1 MKKRILSLLILLSAT
16 TATMAYNS
24 LLAKLV
30 KTDYEGKAD
39 SLTKVFI
46 KEFMNT
52 SKGTFWVTPKG
63 VNSSNTYIYWQQA
76 HSIDVVIYAYQR
88 NLAAGNQ
95 LVFKRTARE
104 FKQAQLAED
113 TERKEY
119 LTLAQS
125 RFNGKHI
132 HRMFHLHY
140 ILLRCFQTSQ
150 LRK

>member
-30 KTDYEGKAD
+30 KADYEGKAD

-63 VNSSNTYIYWQQA
+63 VNSSNTYIYRENLSGFC
-76 HSIDVVIYAYQR
+76 HSKTDE
-88 NLAAGNQ
+88 L
-95 LVFKRTARE
+95 F
-104 FKQAQLAED
+104 
-113 TERKEY
+113 
-119 LTLAQS
+119 
-125 RFNGKHI
+125 
-132 HRMFHLHY
+132 
-140 ILLRCFQTSQ
+140 ILLNV
-150 LRK
+150 